1 MNEQK
6 QIEIKDLIYTLWD
19 SYEDKSQMAKDIEY
33 GYIFG
38 LYANNE
44 HYSIDEIT
52 RLIKEVDLEKNP
64 PAPIVEEPVVLPEEL
79 INQA

>member
-19 SYEDKSQMAKDIEY
+19 SYEDKVQMAKDIEY

-38 LYANNE
+38 TYGNSE
-44 HYSIDEIT
+44 HYTIDSIND
-52 RLIKEVDLEKNP
+52 LVNEVYLEKNP
-64 PAPIVEEPVVLPEEL
+64 PAQVEPTPDPLL
-79 INQA
+79 DNQA